1 MSMELNEMQRSA
13 LQEAGN
19 IGSGHAAI
27 ALSQLM
33 GRRIMIAIPS
43 IQLFELEELENIV
56 NGKNKIFVQI
66 SFSVLGDV
74 RGAII
79 FVLEKSMALRL
90 CDVVMGQ
97 ESGKTKLVSELEQ
110 SALKEVGSILSA
122 SYLNAL
128 SEMTKLSL
136 IISVPE
142 YSTGDARLIDT
153 ILVHKDLDPAKIKE
167 GLCIKTEFIEFA
179 NRMEGYLIFVPTQDA
194 IEKILNRLKV

>member
-1 MSMELNEMQRSA
+1 MELNEMQRSA

-79 FVLEKSMALRL
+79 FVLEKSMALKL

-97 ESGKTKLVSELEQ
+97 EAEKTKLVSELEQ

-142 YSTGDARLIDT
+142 YSIGDAKLIDK
-153 ILVHKDLDPAKIKE
+153 ILVHKDLDPVKIKE